1 MATKE
6 EKNKVD
12 FNDKQTVYGTGGP
25 NNTLEKGK
33 EYVVHPVHA
42 KTLIK
47 LGRAT
52 EKPVK

>member
-6 EKNKVD
+6 EKTNVD
-12 FNDKQTVYGTGGP
+12 FNDRVTVYGTGGP
-25 NNTLEKGK
+25 GYE
-33 EYVVHPVHA
+33 VHPVHA

-52 EKPVK
+52 EKR